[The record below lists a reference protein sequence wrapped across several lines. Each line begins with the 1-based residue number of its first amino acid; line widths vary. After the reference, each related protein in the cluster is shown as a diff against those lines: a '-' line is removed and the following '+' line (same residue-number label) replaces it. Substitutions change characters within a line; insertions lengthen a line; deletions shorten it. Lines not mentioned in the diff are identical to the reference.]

1 MADQEPEGTSV
12 VPATGRGALRASDAD
27 REQIVAVLQAAT
39 GDGRLTPEELDERLG
54 LALTARTYDELATLI
69 TDLPT
74 ARAAGLGGTPPP
86 APKDLIRIHCSS
98 GSAERHGRWVVPA
111 RMELKATSG
120 SIKLDFT
127 EAIIGGSGLHVDAEV
142 RSGSITFITKPGIVV
157 DMDDVSV
164 RSGSVKV
171 RAPWSP
177 DTPAILRI
185 TVAGRCGSG
194 SITARPPRRS
204 FWQWLRRAPR
214 PYAIAA

>member
-1 MADQEPEGTSV
+1 MADQEQERTSI
-12 VPATGRGALRASDAD
+12 VPATGRGSLRASDAD
-27 REQIVAVLQAAT
+27 REQIVDVLQTAA

-74 ARAAGLGGTPPP
+74 ARAAGLAPAPPP
-86 APKDLIRIHCSS
+86 APKDLVRMECSS

-111 RMELKATSG
+111 RMDLKVTSG
-120 SIKLDFT
+120 SIRLDFT
-127 EAIIGGSGLHVDAEV
+127 EAVIAGPELHIDAEV
-142 RSGSITFITKPGIVV
+142 RSGSITLITKPGIVV

-171 RAPWSP
+171 RAPWP
-177 DTPAILRI
+177 VDTHPSLRI
-185 TVAGRCGSG
+185 MVAGRCGSG

-214 PYAIAA
+214 RYAIAA

>member
-1 MADQEPEGTSV
+1 MADQEPESTSV

-27 REQIVAVLQAAT
+27 REQIVDVLQAAT

-54 LALTARTYDELATLI
+54 LALTARTYDELASLI

-74 ARAAGLGGTPPP
+74 ARAAGLAPAPPP
-86 APKDLIRIHCSS
+86 AQKDLIKIACAS
-98 GSAERHGRWVVPA
+98 GSTERHGRWVVPA
-111 RMELKATSG
+111 RLDLTVTSG
-120 SIKLDFT
+120 SIRLDFT
-127 EAIIGGSGLHVDAEV
+127 EAVIAGHDLHIDAEV
-142 RSGSITFITKPGIVV
+142 RSGSITLITKPGIVV

-171 RAPWSP
+171 RAPWP
-177 DTPAILRI
+177 ADTPVSLRI
-185 TVAGRCGSG
+185 VVAGRCGSG

>member
-1 MADQEPEGTSV
+1 MADQEPEGRSV

-27 REQIVAVLQAAT
+27 REQIVSVLQAAT

-74 ARAAGLGGTPPP
+74 ARAAGLAVTPPP
-86 APKDLIRIHCSS
+86 AQKDLVRIQCASA
-98 GSAERHGRWVVPA
+98 SAERHGRWAVPA

-120 SIKLDFT
+120 SIRLDFT
-127 EAIIGGSGLHVDAEV
+127 EAVLTGHDLHIDAEV

-157 DMDDVSV
+157 DLDDVSV

-177 DTPAILRI
+177 DTPALLRV
-185 TVAGRCGSG
+185 TVTGRCGSG